1 MNKQG
6 LYQGLAKYYDYIYS
20 EKEYQAE
27 VVKLEKIIEKY
38 KTSSGKELLDVACG
52 TGSHLKYLI
61 QTFNC
66 TGVDINPEMLKV
78 AKNKVPEA
86 TFIES
91 DMSKLKLNKKF
102 DVIVC
107 LFSSIGYLTT
117 KEKLSKTIQ
126 GFSNHLKRGGVVI
139 IEPWLTK
146 ENYRV
151 GSPHLTIYEGE
162 NLKIARANVSLLKEG
177 NISYFDMHYL
187 IAERGKEVKH
197 FVDHHELALFPIE
210 LFLELME
217 KYSLKTRFSKEEALS
232 DRGMCLG
239 WKEL

>member
-6 LYQGLAKYYDYIYS
+6 LYHELAKYYDYIYS
-20 EKEYQAE
+20 KKDYQTE
-27 VVKLEKIIEKY
+27 VQKLEEIIEKY

-52 TGSHLKYLI
+52 TGSHLKYFVKK
-61 QTFNC
+61 FNC

-78 AKNKVPEA
+78 AKNKVPQVK
-86 TFIES
+86 FIES
-91 DMSKLKLNKKF
+91 DMSELNLNKKF

-107 LFSSIGYLTT
+107 LFSSIGYLATE
-117 KEKLSKTIQ
+117 EKLTKAIQ
-126 GFSNHLKRGGVVI
+126 GFSNSLKEGGIVI

-151 GSPHLTIYEGE
+151 GSPHLTVYDGK
-162 NLKIARANVSLLKEG
+162 NLKIARANVSMLKEN

-187 IAERGKEVKH
+187 IVEKDKEVKY

-210 LFLELME
+210 LLIEQME
-217 KYSLKTRFSKEEALS
+217 KYGLRTSFFKEEVFS
-232 DRGMCLG
+232 DRGLCVG
-239 WKEL
+239 RKE